1 MNTDIFRHQGWED
14 SIASKSTV
22 GAPHVPLQKVPCVVD
37 SHSFVVVSPRSI
49 TLVAV
54 GMLVAVCML
63 MLFEH
68 IVDVVVL
75 MLVHMFVF
83 MCVIRHMSV
92 VLLV

>member
-1 MNTDIFRHQGWED
+1 M
-14 SIASKSTV
+14 
-22 GAPHVPLQKVPCVVD
+22 VD
-37 SHSFVVVSPRSI
+37 SCSFVASSPRFV
-49 TLVAV
+49 TLVCV
-54 GMLVAVCML
+54 SMLVAVCML

>member
-1 MNTDIFRHQGWED
+1 M
-14 SIASKSTV
+14 
-22 GAPHVPLQKVPCVVD
+22 VD

-49 TLVAV
+49 PLVAV

>member
-1 MNTDIFRHQGWED
+1 M
-14 SIASKSTV
+14 
-22 GAPHVPLQKVPCVVD
+22 VD
-37 SHSFVVVSPRSI
+37 SHSFVGVSPRSI

-68 IVDVVVL
+68 IVNVVVL

-83 MCVIRHMSV
+83 MCVVRHMSV
-92 VLLV
+92 VLFV

>member
-1 MNTDIFRHQGWED
+1 M
-14 SIASKSTV
+14 
-22 GAPHVPLQKVPCVVD
+22 VD